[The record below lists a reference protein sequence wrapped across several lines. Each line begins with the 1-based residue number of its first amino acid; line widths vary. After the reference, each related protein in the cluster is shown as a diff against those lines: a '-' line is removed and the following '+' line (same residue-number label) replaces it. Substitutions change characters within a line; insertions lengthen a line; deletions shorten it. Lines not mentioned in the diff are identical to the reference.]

1 MRKNYPVI
9 NSIPTASQVGNFLQT
24 IQRLRQVED
33 LPDWVNLNQVFVSG
47 RSSRRIPASA
57 TDVVAGDKLGDQV
70 VATDGSFLYMLVSVS
85 GTNAWARVSLNISW

>member
-9 NSIPTASQVGNFLQT
+9 NNSPTASQVGNFLQT

-33 LPDWVNLNQVFVSG
+33 LPDWDNLNQVFVSG
-47 RSSRRIPASA
+47 RSSRRIPSSA

-70 VATDGSFLYMLVSVS
+70 VAVDGSYLYMLVSVS
-85 GTNAWARVSLNISW
+85 GTNKWARISLDESW